1 MEEVIEVSNPRS
13 VLPVKNRKYIRN
25 TTEIHLAKRNIDR
38 IENFDEFVNLEVLWL
53 NGNRIRKLEN
63 LDENIRI
70 KELYL
75 QQNQISSLDDSSL
88 QFFTFLQ
95 ILNLQSNQ
103 ISNLSAVLKSLSRCR
118 FLRQLNLS
126 KNPVSQE
133 SHYRL
138 QVIASIPSLHVLD
151 NQKVTEEERA
161 AANRMKRGKKK
172 KNNKSGK
179 KETKSNEDISECTRW
194 LYRDIEKMKARE
206 RKEEEREQQELL
218 ERSRMMKRRGDLA
231 PPVMRHELQTSDD
244 SKKKLSIW
252 EIYTLREIHKKYQ
265 GDETIDPLKILCEMR
280 DLGRVVVEDED
291 VLNDFTTRVGSSKK
305 WSVFEKAFQ
314 DSQVTWTH
322 ISVPDAEKRSQELF
336 RKAEKTVKKLMSLN
350 EDCDESVRLRL
361 KKLASESSQRAEHLQ
376 HYVEECMRKPK
387 KHVDRS
393 IDSDYMC
400 FYEGK
405 KKVVRKISSK

>member
-1 MEEVIEVSNPRS
+1 M
-13 VLPVKNRKYIRN
+13 Y
-25 TTEIHLAKRNIDR
+25 
-38 IENFDEFVNLEVLWL
+38 
-53 NGNRIRKLEN
+53 G
-63 LDENIRI
+63 
-70 KELYL
+70 
-75 QQNQISSLDDSSL
+75 QCC
-88 QFFTFLQ
+88 TF
-95 ILNLQSNQ
+95 IT
-103 ISNLSAVLKSLSRCR
+103 R
-118 FLRQLNLS
+118 
-126 KNPVSQE
+126 
-133 SHYRL
+133 
-138 QVIASIPSLHVLD
+138 
-151 NQKVTEEERA
+151 
-161 AANRMKRGKKK
+161 
-172 KNNKSGK
+172 
-179 KETKSNEDISECTRW
+179 TKTHR
-194 LYRDIEKMKARE
+194 
-206 RKEEEREQQELL
+206 
-218 ERSRMMKRRGDLA
+218 
-231 PPVMRHELQTSDD
+231 
-244 SKKKLSIW
+244 
-252 EIYTLREIHKKYQ
+252 YTLREIHKKYQ

-387 KHVDRS
+387 KHVDNS

-400 FYEGK
+400 FYKGK